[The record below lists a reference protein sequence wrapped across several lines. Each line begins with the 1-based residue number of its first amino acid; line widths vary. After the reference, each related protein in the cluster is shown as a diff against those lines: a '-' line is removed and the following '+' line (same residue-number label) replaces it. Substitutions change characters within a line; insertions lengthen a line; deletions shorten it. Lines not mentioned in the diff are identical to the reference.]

1 MITVLILVAGASR
14 IDARPVPVGACRFFQ
29 ENDAMDGA
37 SKTLRAIAGRAA
49 RCAAWVLMT
58 TLFGFG
64 AQAQLAPGS
73 NVRPALSREALARAQ
88 PTTAAP
94 EKQRPAIGNPLWE
107 ISLSS
112 LHETR
117 ARPLFSP
124 SRRPPA
130 PPVVAAPS
138 PPHQPKPPTPREPD
152 VLKLTLLGTVIGAT
166 DGIGIFV
173 DETSKDVIRIRTG
186 ESHAGWT
193 LRAVHR
199 RSANFAKD
207 QQETNLM
214 LPAPVAAPRA
224 LSADGAPAKMGVA
237 SVCGNA
243 RGVEGSP
250 PNCAPPAAPIVP
262 VSAPTTRSA
271 HKIRQDILSIG
282 SSN

>member
-1 MITVLILVAGASR
+1 MRPAPVR
-14 IDARPVPVGACRFFQ
+14 ARRFFK
-29 ENDAMDGA
+29 ENDAMAGA
-37 SKTLRAIAGRAA
+37 SKTLRAIAGRDA
-49 RCAAWVLMT
+49 RCALLVLMT
-58 TLFGFG
+58 TLCGFG
-64 AQAQLAPGS
+64 SQAQLAPGNNIRAAS
-73 NVRPALSREALARAQ
+73 SSEALARAQ
-88 PTTAAP
+88 PTAAAP
-94 EKQRPAIGNPLWE
+94 EKQRPAVGNPLWE
-107 ISLSS
+107 IALSA

-130 PPVVAAPS
+130 PPVVAAP
-138 PPHQPKPPTPREPD
+138 PPPQQPKPPIPREPD

-173 DETSKDVIRIRTG
+173 DETSKEVIRIRAG
-186 ESHAGWT
+186 ESHAGWR

-207 QQETNLM
+207 RQETNLM
-214 LPAPVAAPRA
+214 LPAPVAEPRA
-224 LSADGAPAKMGVA
+224 LSADGAPAKTGVA
-237 SVCGNA
+237 SVCGNG

-250 PNCAPPAAPIVP
+250 RNCAPAAAIVP

-282 SSN
+282 STN